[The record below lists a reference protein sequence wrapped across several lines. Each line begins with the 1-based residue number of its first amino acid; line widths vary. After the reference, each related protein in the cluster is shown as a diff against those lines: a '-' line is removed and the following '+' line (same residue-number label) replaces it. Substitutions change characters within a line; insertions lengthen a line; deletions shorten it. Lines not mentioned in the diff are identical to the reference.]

1 MLYLRGSEMVEP
13 DKLNCAFDYDVSDL
27 LKMSKAVNYQHWM
40 LEKISDY
47 LGDSILEIG
56 AGIGNYTQYFLTK
69 KRVYAIELS
78 PSCLKILREKF
89 HAANLE
95 LFQMD
100 ATSREIL
107 ALKAKKIDTIVCLNV
122 LEHIEND
129 LLALQNFYQ
138 ILCAP
143 GYLIL
148 QLPALKFLYG
158 NIDRQLGHYRRYT
171 KKMVA
176 AKVKQTNFKIE
187 RMDYLNL
194 IGTLGWFYDARI
206 KGIINQNEHHVTF
219 FDNRIVPIARKF
231 ERNVNI
237 PFGQSL
243 IVILKK
249 DQD

>member
-1 MLYLRGSEMVEP
+1 MVEP
-13 DKLNCAFDYDVSDL
+13 GELNYTFDYDVSDL
-27 LKMSKAVNYQHWM
+27 LKMSKAINYQHWV
-40 LEKISDY
+40 LERISSY
-47 LGDSILEIG
+47 LGDSILEVG

-89 HAANLE
+89 HDDNVE
-95 LFQMD
+95 LLQMD
-100 ATSREIL
+100 ATSREIFS
-107 ALKAKKIDTIVCLNV
+107 LKAKNIDTIVCLNV

-129 LLALQNFYQ
+129 LFALKNFYQ
-138 ILCAP
+138 ILRTP

-171 KKMVA
+171 KKMVSE
-176 AKVKQTNFKIE
+176 KVKQTNFKIE

-194 IGTLGWFYDARI
+194 IGTFGWFYDARI
-206 KGIINQNEHHVTF
+206 KGIINQNQQHVTF
-219 FDNRIVPIARKF
+219 FDNRIVPIVRKL
-231 ERNVNI
+231 ERNIKI